1 MDKLAVLFPGIGY
14 TNDRPLLYYSAY
26 VARHAGY
33 DVKKLEFTGLPD
45 GVFNDEKK
53 IMQCFEMSLNQATQA
68 LSGIDFS
75 QYVDVIF
82 ISKSLGTAVA
92 AVYASK
98 HDTGARHIWYTPL
111 DKSLS
116 LAKPGTGIAFHGTSD
131 PWADTSVLS
140 GICEK
145 RNIPLHI
152 IENANHSLETGDLA
166 TDLTILDNILS
177 SITDFIGY

>member
-26 VARHAGY
+26 VARHTGY
-33 DVKKLEFTGLPD
+33 EVKKLEFHDLPD

-53 IMQCFEMSLNQATQA
+53 IMRCFELSLDQAGQV
-68 LSGIDFS
+68 LSQIDFS
-75 QYVDVIF
+75 KYIDVIF

-98 HDTGARHIWYTPL
+98 HNIDARHIWYTPL

-116 LAKPGTGIAFHGTSD
+116 LARPGTGIAFHGTSD
-131 PWADTSVLS
+131 PWASTSVLDEV
-140 GICEK
+140 CAK

-152 IENANHSLETGDLA
+152 IENANQSLETGDLA
-166 TDLTILDNILS
+166 TDLAILQGILATVS
-177 SITDFIGY
+177 DYIGY

>member
-26 VARHAGY
+26 VARHTGY
-33 DVKKLEFTGLPD
+33 EVKKLEFHDLPD

-53 IMQCFEMSLNQATQA
+53 IMRCFELSLDQAGQA
-68 LSGIDFS
+68 LSSVDFS
-75 QYVDVIF
+75 KYVDVIF

-98 HDTGARHIWYTPL
+98 HNIDARHILFTPL
-111 DKSLS
+111 DRSLS
-116 LAKPGTGIAFHGTSD
+116 LAKINTGIAFHGTAD
-131 PWADTSVLS
+131 PWANTGVLTD
-140 GICEK
+140 ICAK
-145 RNIPLHI
+145 KNIPLHL

-166 TDLTILDNILS
+166 TDLSIMSGILQTVSDY
-177 SITDFIGY
+177 IGY

>member
-1 MDKLAVLFPGIGY
+1 MEKLAVLFPGIGY

-33 DVKKLEFTGLPD
+33 EVKKLEFTGLPND
-45 GVFNDEKK
+45 VFNDEKK
-53 IMQCFEMSLNQATQA
+53 IIRCFELSLNQASEA
-68 LSGIDFS
+68 LSTVDFS
-75 QYVDVIF
+75 KYVDVVF

-116 LAKPGTGIAFHGTSD
+116 LAKPGTGIAFHGTDD
-131 PWADTSVLS
+131 PWADTSVLT
-140 GICEK
+140 GICAK
-145 RNIPLHI
+145 KKIPLHLV
-152 IENANHSLETGDLA
+152 ENANHSLETGDLA
-166 TDLTILDNILS
+166 LDLSILS
-177 SITDFIGY
+177 GILSTITDFMGY